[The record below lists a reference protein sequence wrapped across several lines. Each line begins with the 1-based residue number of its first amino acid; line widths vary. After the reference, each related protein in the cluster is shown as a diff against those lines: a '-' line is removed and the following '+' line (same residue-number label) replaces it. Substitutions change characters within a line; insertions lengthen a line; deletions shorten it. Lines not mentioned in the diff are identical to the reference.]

1 MPTISSSLL
10 KPSWTPFTAL
20 ATSARVRPW
29 SARCCRVSSARLNTT
44 VPLSTA
50 HVIPAGRG
58 FSRDTFPFSTRISF
72 PCTLTLTPAGRA
84 IGILPIRDMS
94 SSPDVADDLAAHAR
108 LAGIVAAQH
117 TLGRRHDAH
126 TQPAHH
132 RRDLAG
138 TRVDA
143 TTGPAHHL
151 NAREYRRP
159 LLVVAQRDPDG
170 LELPLFDRGDPRDVP
185 LGLQDR
191 GDRQLHVR
199 VRDLDA
205 GVPGPHGVADARQ
218 HVGNRIGHRVLG
230 PFRLPAGLRDARDQP
245 LQRQVPETDPAH
257 LELAHEAPGAAAA
270 LAAVADPERVLL
282 FLAQR
287 RVRGWGCQ

>member
-94 SSPDVADDLAAHAR
+94 SSPDVADDLA
-108 LAGIVAAQH
+108 
-117 TLGRRHDAH
+117 
-126 TQPAHH
+126 
-132 RRDLAG
+132 G

-143 TTGPAHHL
+143 PAGPAHHL
-151 NAREYRRP
+151 DAREYRRP
-159 LLVVAQRDPDG
+159 LVVVAQRDPDG
-170 LELPLFDRGDPRDVP
+170 LELPLLDRGDPRDVP
-185 LGLQDR
+185 LGLQDG

-199 VRDLDA
+199 VRNLDA

-257 LELAHEAPGAAAA
+257 LELAH
-270 LAAVADPERVLL
+270 
-282 FLAQR
+282 
-287 RVRGWGCQ
+287 